1 MTTLSF
7 LVWIVWAVAGFAI
20 LYKMAAS
27 RGRHP
32 LRWGVFGAVTF
43 VIALIA
49 LLVAGTSDDFE
60 PQET

>member
-7 LVWIVWAVAGFAI
+7 VMWIVWAVAGFAI
-20 LYKMAAS
+20 LYKMATS

-32 LRWGVFGAVTF
+32 IRWAVFGAVTF

-49 LLVAGTSDDFE
+49 ILIAGKSDEFE

>member
-1 MTTLSF
+1 MTTFSLI
-7 LVWIVWAVAGFAI
+7 VWLVWAVAGFAI
-20 LYKMAAS
+20 LFKMATS

-49 LLVAGTSDDFE
+49 ILISGRSDDFE